1 MATKKEELSK
11 WRNLTKRNLQKRQ
24 EAVNNLLSSLPS
36 GVKSL
41 SDDERA
47 KLLQIRSLYN
57 DILCEIF
64 CFLDFQIYMYY
75 ILHFTICWYTSS

>member
-1 MATKKEELSK
+1 MATKKEELSR
-11 WRNLTKRNLQKRQ
+11 WRNLTKRNLQKRH

-57 DILCEIF
+57 DILSTWN
-64 CFLDFQIYMYY
+64 YR
-75 ILHFTICWYTSS
+75 SSELVSQVNVNL

>member
-11 WRNLTKRNLQKRQ
+11 WRNLTKRNLQKRH

-41 SDDERA
+41 SDDEKA
-47 KLLQIRSLYN
+47 NLLQIRSLYN
-57 DILCEIF
+57 DILSTWN
-64 CFLDFQIYMYY
+64 YR
-75 ILHFTICWYTSS
+75 SSELVSQVNVNL

>member
-1 MATKKEELSK
+1 MATKKEELSR
-11 WRNLTKRNLQKRQ
+11 WRNLTKRNLMIRQ

-41 SDDERA
+41 SDDEKA

-57 DILCEIF
+57 DILSTWN
-64 CFLDFQIYMYY
+64 YR
-75 ILHFTICWYTSS
+75 SSELVSQVNVNL